1 MVVEIVWDLTHLSQV
16 GLPLVAHCSED
27 GVLCVVVHVLH
38 EYSLFESMKL
48 PRLLLLFVLLLRPLP
63 LKKDRLGLELYV
75 LSFRPAAPPRQNNT
89 VEMKKQATAAH
100 SKPKAYLPM
109 CAVCPLLRKLFRPL
123 TYAALGSS

>member
-16 GLPLVAHCSED
+16 GLPLLGHCSED

-75 LSFRPAAPPRQNNT
+75 LSFRPAAPPRQNKT
-89 VEMKKQATAAH
+89 VRDEEASH
-100 SKPKAYLPM
+100 S
-109 CAVCPLLRKLFRPL
+109 CPFEAESVFADVRGLSIV
-123 TYAALGSS
+123 AEIVSALDVRSTGE